1 MRSNNINFDLTAV
14 IFLINPKVALQIVDN
29 STFYSFKIFMIAR
42 KAKHLTAS
50 LSLFSYDLFIWCN
63 FSARIDSILK
73 F

>member
-14 IFLINPKVALQIVDN
+14 IFLISPKVALQIVDN
-29 STFYSFKIFMIAR
+29 STFYSFQIFPIAM
-42 KAKHLTAS
+42 KAKHLTGNR
-50 LSLFSYDLFIWCN
+50 SLFSYDLFIWCK